1 VHHSASHSGGSSEL
15 QQLGRSQWDVN
26 SSLVQ
31 PGRAW
36 SRVAA
41 TVMPCMRAMCVLW
54 WVCTGSGRRR
64 AEAAVGEFVGSRE
77 GVHWCLG
84 ALCDRY
90 PRCTR
95 PPWPWLAMQRPCG
108 ESGER
113 DSDTII
119 QCEKPRL
126 KQMILMATN
135 VVRVCL
141 YVRLTPYPLSH
152 GPRGPIGWV
161 GRGKSGPL
169 NFTVA
174 GSAVTVRNL
183 H

>member
-1 VHHSASHSGGSSEL
+1 MHHSASHSGGSSEL

-126 KQMILMATN
+126 KQMIRSWPPM
-135 VVRVCL
+135 L
-141 YVRLTPYPLSH
+141 YVYVCTS
-152 GPRGPIGWV
+152 
-161 GRGKSGPL
+161 
-169 NFTVA
+169 N
-174 GSAVTVRNL
+174 
-183 H
+183 